1 MERGWRSLRA
11 PCRGHLSS
19 LACLGHLAT
28 TRYAL
33 VGIRVPTRPVLSVH
47 VRTLSCKYP
56 RSAADTRISDLLAG
70 AGCRMHGR
78 LDERSHDRSPSD
90 SGARMN
96 RISSETTHIAR
107 TALAT
112 LHEARTTAETAC
124 QAYQVTL
131 AQEQRS
137 SARTDRVPVIV
148 AGPPRAALEIAVAM
162 LATCDAAAALALE
175 LSLAFAEASQVAAL
189 TAAVASTSRSA
200 SIGVRALRMQGPD
213 DLRRQ
218 LAHASALAS
227 HQVADVLDLQGGA
240 ARAPG
245 KYLRRKELGLSG
257 FPLPWRAVVTGL
269 GERLA
274 CQEVDDA
281 ARCQPRFRSRRS

>member
-1 MERGWRSLRA
+1 
-11 PCRGHLSS
+11 
-19 LACLGHLAT
+19 
-28 TRYAL
+28 
-33 VGIRVPTRPVLSVH
+33 
-47 VRTLSCKYP
+47 
-56 RSAADTRISDLLAG
+56 
-70 AGCRMHGR
+70 
-78 LDERSHDRSPSD
+78 
-90 SGARMN
+90 MN

-124 QAYQVTL
+124 QAYQMTL

-189 TAAVASTSRSA
+189 TDAVASTSRSA

-218 LAHASALAS
+218 LAHATALAT
-227 HQVADVLDLQGGA
+227 HQVADVLYLQGA
-240 ARAPG
+240 DRAPG
-245 KYLRRKELGLSG
+245 KYSRRKELGLTG

-274 CQEVDDA
+274 RQEVDDVHDADRACAAAAHDAAERVVRAYEEFTGAGRADGALRRYARIAALASAYTGWAALEMPVAA
-281 ARCQPRFRSRRS
+281 AR

>member
-1 MERGWRSLRA
+1 
-11 PCRGHLSS
+11 
-19 LACLGHLAT
+19 
-28 TRYAL
+28 
-33 VGIRVPTRPVLSVH
+33 
-47 VRTLSCKYP
+47 
-56 RSAADTRISDLLAG
+56 
-70 AGCRMHGR
+70 
-78 LDERSHDRSPSD
+78 
-90 SGARMN
+90 MN

-124 QAYQVTL
+124 QAYQMTL

-137 SARTDRVPVIV
+137 SARTDRVPMIV

-200 SIGVRALRMQGPD
+200 SIGVSALKMQGPD
-213 DLRRQ
+213 HLRRQ

-227 HQVADVLDLQGGA
+227 HQVADVLDLQGTDP
-240 ARAPG
+240 APG
-245 KYLRRKELGLSG
+245 KYLRRKELGLNG

-269 GERLA
+269 SERLA
-274 CQEVDDA
+274 CREVDEQHDASRASAAAAHDA
-281 ARCQPRFRSRRS
+281 AERVLRAYEEFRAAGRADGALRRYARIAVLASAYSGWAALEMPVDASRRDVAPLPPIA